1 MKQVSPSQ
9 RVETGPLQIND
20 DWPGIF
26 IRGDSALMAFAPALS
41 AVLEGSDSPI
51 YHGICKELL
60 HLLQSCDARLKN
72 EQVQLISNL

>member
-1 MKQVSPSQ
+1 MKQVLPSQ

-41 AVLEGSDSPI
+41 AVLEG
-51 YHGICKELL
+51 H
-60 HLLQSCDARLKN
+60 
-72 EQVQLISNL
+72 